1 MALKD
6 YFETDLDVIINQ
18 DEFGSIHIIDGVEM
32 QIVLDSET
40 LKKRKAKQEY
50 GYEGDILFHVKKSVF
65 GETPA
70 IRAVINFDGEKYR
83 VTDVQEDEGMYTIT
97 LEANMS

>member
-6 YFETDLDVIINQ
+6 YFESDLDVILNQ
-18 DEFGSIHIIDGVEM
+18 NEFGSIHVIDGVEM
-32 QIVLDSET
+32 QIIMDSET

-65 GETPA
+65 GEAPA
-70 IRAVINFDGEKYR
+70 IREVIEFDDEKYC
-83 VTDVQEDEGMYTIT
+83 VTDVQEDEGMYSIS
-97 LEANMS
+97 LEANRS